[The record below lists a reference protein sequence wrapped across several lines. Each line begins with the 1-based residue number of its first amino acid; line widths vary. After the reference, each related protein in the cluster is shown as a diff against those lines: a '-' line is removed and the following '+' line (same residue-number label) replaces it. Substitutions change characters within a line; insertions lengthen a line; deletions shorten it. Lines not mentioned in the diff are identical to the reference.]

1 MASVKRAK
9 RAGDWFALVIFEN
22 WLTSPNASLAFMR
35 VTRLSFPCFAALAAF
50 CGIFLFSGC
59 AWRTHERPEAG
70 LAPGPRRV
78 GTVAVVNDDLRFV
91 LVDVGSLYTP
101 AAGTALKSFSGGRET
116 GILAVDPE
124 KQRPFIVA
132 DIVKGEPKVG
142 DQVEE

>member
-1 MASVKRAK
+1 MRIERQPFLRFVIPAMSGVFLLSACAFWRPRPPHPA
-9 RAGDWFALVIFEN
+9 AGV
-22 WLTSPNASLAFMR
+22 
-35 VTRLSFPCFAALAAF
+35 
-50 CGIFLFSGC
+50 
-59 AWRTHERPEAG
+59 
-70 LAPGPRRV
+70 APGPRRV
-78 GTVAVVNDDLRFV
+78 GTVALVNDDLHFV

-101 AAGTALKSFSGGRET
+101 AAGTALKSFSGTKET